1 MSEGLTTPVVCLI
14 ILDTRNADFD
24 GDVINTM
31 IETLPELH
39 DMFAGFSPLNMIIDR
54 VDGKIRYTV
63 SDLESITIAMFSDR

>member
-1 MSEGLTTPVVCLI
+1 
-14 ILDTRNADFD
+14 
-24 GDVINTM
+24 M

>member
-24 GDVINTM
+24 GDVINTI

-39 DMFAGFSPLNMIIDR
+39 DMFAGFSPVSMIIDR